1 MIAQIWGEYEIRPY
15 TIYFACVGLSMIRDG
30 ILNID
35 KPSGWTSH
43 DVVAKIRGLLR
54 VKKVG
59 HAGTLDPEATGV
71 LPICF
76 GKGTKVVSFFMDAE
90 KEYDAVLRL
99 GEETDTQD
107 ASGRVLRTADV
118 PPGMEGPVREA
129 VESFVGTYEQ
139 MPPMYSALKV
149 KGVPLYRS
157 ARAGKAVERTAR
169 TVSIREIRFK
179 GIAGR
184 DAAFSVVC
192 SKGTY
197 IRTLCADIGAKL
209 GVGGHLLRLRRTRAG
224 QFQIFDSVELNQF
237 CELYAEG
244 DWEKEIYSLN
254 DVLKH
259 LPAVWVKDSYRER
272 ILHGAPVGPD
282 GILNR
287 SSFGKG
293 ESLRLL
299 DPQGRLLAIGR
310 AATDSEEANENRSAL
325 FKIETVLSEMP
336 GTEVGVLQEELRD
349 SSLYSQ

>member
-1 MIAQIWGEYEIRPY
+1 MIK
-15 TIYFACVGLSMIRDG
+15 DG

-35 KPSGWTSH
+35 KPAGWTSH

-76 GKGTKVVSFFMDAE
+76 GKGTKVVPFLMDAE
-90 KEYDAVLRL
+90 KEYDVVLRL

-107 ASGRVLRTADV
+107 ATGQILRRVEV
-118 PPGMEGPVREA
+118 PSGMEGAVREA

-139 MPPMYSALKV
+139 MPPMYSAIKV

-157 ARAGKAVERTAR
+157 ARAGKVVERTAR
-169 TVSIREIRFK
+169 VVSIREIRFK
-179 GIAGR
+179 GVEGR

-197 IRTLCADIGAKL
+197 VRTLCADIGVKS

-224 QFQIFDSVELNQF
+224 QFQISDSVELNRF

-244 DWEKEIYSLN
+244 NWEEEVYSLN
-254 DVLKH
+254 EVLKD
-259 LPAVWVKDSYRER
+259 LPAVWVKEPYRR
-272 ILHGAPVGPD
+272 KVLHGATVGPE
-282 GILNR
+282 GVLNR
-287 SSFGKG
+287 SSFKKG
-293 ESLRLL
+293 EPIRIL
-299 DPQGRLLAIGR
+299 DSQSQLLAVGR
-310 AATDSEEANENRSAL
+310 ATLDEDEIRRSRLPFFKTD
-325 FKIETVLSEMP
+325 TVLSED
-336 GTEVGVLQEELRD
+336 VGAHLEESVR
-349 SSLYSQ
+349 SSLY

>member
-1 MIAQIWGEYEIRPY
+1 MK
-15 TIYFACVGLSMIRDG
+15 DG

-35 KPSGWTSH
+35 KPAGWTSH

-76 GKGTKVVSFFMDAE
+76 GKGTKVVPFLMDAE
-90 KEYDAVLRL
+90 KEYEAVLRL

-107 ASGRVLRTADV
+107 ATGQVLRTVAV
-118 PPGMEGPVREA
+118 PSGIEGPVREA
-129 VESFVGTYEQ
+129 IGSFVGTYEQ
-139 MPPMYSALKV
+139 MPPMYSAVKV

-157 ARAGKAVERTAR
+157 ARAGKVVARPAR

-179 GIAGR
+179 GIEGR

-197 IRTLCADIGAKL
+197 IRALCADIGAKL

-224 QFQIFDSVELNQF
+224 QFQISDSVELNQF

-244 DWEKEIYSLN
+244 NGKKEVYSLN
-254 DVLKH
+254 EVLKH
-259 LPAVWVKDSYRER
+259 LPAVWVKEPYREK

-282 GILNR
+282 GVLNR
-287 SSFGKG
+287 SSFKKG
-293 ESLRLL
+293 EPIRILGPEG
-299 DPQGRLLAIGR
+299 DLLAIGC
-310 AATDSEEANENRSAL
+310 ALMNEDEVRGNRSSF
-325 FKIETVLSEMP
+325 FKIETLLSEGSGP
-336 GTEVGVLQEELRD
+336 DAGAPLEESVQ
-349 SSLYSQ
+349 SSLY

>member
-1 MIAQIWGEYEIRPY
+1 MMRE
-15 TIYFACVGLSMIRDG
+15 G

-35 KPSGWTSH
+35 KPAGWTSH

-76 GKGTKVVSFFMDAE
+76 GKGTKVVPFLMDAE
-90 KEYDAVLRL
+90 KEYEVILRL
-99 GEETDTQD
+99 GEETDTED
-107 ASGRVLRTADV
+107 ATGRILRTTEV
-118 PPGMEGPVREA
+118 PSGIESQVRETVA
-129 VESFVGTYEQ
+129 SFAGTYEQ
-139 MPPMYSALKV
+139 TPPMYSAIKV

-157 ARAGKAVERTAR
+157 ARAGKMVERTAR
-169 TVSIREIRFK
+169 TVFIREIRFK

-209 GVGGHLLRLRRTRAG
+209 GVGGHLLRLRRSRAG
-224 QFQIFDSVELNQF
+224 QFQISDSVELNQF

-244 DWEKEIYSLN
+244 DWEKEVYSLN
-254 DVLKH
+254 EVLKH
-259 LPAVWVKDSYRER
+259 LPAIWVKDAYRER
-272 ILHGAPVGPD
+272 ILHGAPVGPE

-287 SSFGKG
+287 SPFKKG
-293 ESLRLL
+293 EALRLL
-299 DPQGRLLAIGR
+299 DAQGHLLAIGR
-310 AATDSEEANENRSAL
+310 ATMDGEEKVGNRSAL
-325 FKIETVLSEMP
+325 FKTETVLSETP
-336 GTEVGVLQEELRD
+336 ETKVGVSLEESMD
-349 SSLYSQ
+349 SSLY